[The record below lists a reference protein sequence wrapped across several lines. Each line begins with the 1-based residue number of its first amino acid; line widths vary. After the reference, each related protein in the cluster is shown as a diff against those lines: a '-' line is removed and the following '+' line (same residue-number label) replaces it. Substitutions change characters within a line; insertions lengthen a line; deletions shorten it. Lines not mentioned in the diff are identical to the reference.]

1 MSEQGENKLSRS
13 SLIGLVIGSMIGG
26 GAFNLMS
33 DMGGQAGGLAII
45 IGWVITA
52 IGMISLAFV
61 FQTLQMND
69 RILMAVYTVMPK
81 LVLAILSALQ
91 VHGDIGSL
99 HFRERRVRNITSLPS
114 VTFSQFLKVVTHSK
128 YTRCFNFIM
137 GCSLFNT

>member
-1 MSEQGENKLSRS
+1 
-13 SLIGLVIGSMIGG
+13 MIGG

-81 LVLAILSALQ
+81 LVL
-91 VHGDIGSL
+91 
-99 HFRERRVRNITSLPS
+99 
-114 VTFSQFLKVVTHSK
+114 
-128 YTRCFNFIM
+128 
-137 GCSLFNT
+137 